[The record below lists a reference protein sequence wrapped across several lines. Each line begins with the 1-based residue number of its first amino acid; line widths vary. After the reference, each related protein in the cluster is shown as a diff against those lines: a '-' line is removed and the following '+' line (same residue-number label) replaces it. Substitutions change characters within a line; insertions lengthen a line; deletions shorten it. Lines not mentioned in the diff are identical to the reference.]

1 MIDARRTMTERMSLS
16 AMKKYNPQNAPQSYK
31 SAILLEALYKASSVL
46 GNGEILNYV
55 KGMLDSYI
63 HEDGSVENF
72 SIEDYSMDNIRIGY
86 VTLKM
91 YALTGEKKYKKAL
104 DSFMEMLKSQPR
116 TPEGGFWHKKH
127 YPNQMWLDG
136 LFMQGPVYALYCK
149 TFGGLKECLDDIIP
163 QFELIYD
170 KTYDPKTSLLRH
182 AWDSSRKM
190 PWCDSTTGQSQEV
203 WSRAMGW
210 YCMALADL
218 LEDIPATPE
227 YESYRKKL
235 LVLANK
241 VAPALIK
248 YQDKKSGM
256 WWQVMDKAEQGENY
270 LETSATSMFIYFFA
284 KMNRMG
290 FFADSY
296 REAAKKAFDGMVSHS
311 VTYGDAGELYLH
323 DTCKSAGLG
332 VAPEGTVYRPA
343 DFEYYTKGES
353 RVTDNL
359 HGVSPFI
366 SAALELEF
374 PAQLNTARYTLKKDD
389 DINKVL
395 CENALK
401 AAVVIP
407 KGSYKVGPI
416 AVPSHSH
423 IIFEEGAV
431 FDYTDDFDAY
441 PPIKTRW
448 EGVNCWAMHPCF
460 LIKDATD
467 VVVEGSGVLDGHGE
481 KWWTHIMSWK
491 NGGRPAETVL
501 DCEKRLAKLN
511 PNYMNEPEG
520 GGGRP
525 CQFLRPPLLQILDS
539 CNVRIDGITLTR
551 SPFWTCHPVCVTNL
565 VLQNITINNPYDS
578 PNTDGIDIESC
589 VNVDVRGCDVNV
601 GDDGIAVKCGSGKEM
616 MGFQR
621 SENILV
627 QDCTVRNAHGG
638 FVIGSETASG
648 VKGAYV
654 RNCRFLGT
662 DRGIRIKTRRGRGGH
677 MEDIVA
683 SDIFMDNVICPISI
697 NMFYRC
703 GSNDPAL
710 YSLEKQP
717 VGEDTPLIRKVLIER
732 VKAENCRCAAAF
744 LAGLPEMPLQNI
756 VVKDSTFKVKKEL
769 ESGLE
774 AEMCAGIPESDFRG
788 IRVINSDVKFDNISV
803 DTDPMIK
810 YEKY

>member
-1 MIDARRTMTERMSLS
+1 MIDARKTMTERMSLS
-16 AMKKYNPQNAPQSYK
+16 VMRKFNPQNTRQSYK
-31 SAILLEALYKASSVL
+31 SAILLEGLYKASSVL
-46 GNGEILNYV
+46 GSREILDYV
-55 KGMLDSYI
+55 KMMLDSYVR
-63 HEDGSVENF
+63 EDGSVDHF
-72 SIEDYSMDNIRIGY
+72 SPKAYCMDDIRIGY
-86 VTLKM
+86 IMLKI
-91 YALTGEKKYKKAL
+91 YALTGEKKYKTAL
-104 DSFMEMLKSQPR
+104 DSFIKMLKDQPR
-116 TPEGGFWHKKH
+116 TPEGGFWHKGG

-136 LFMQGPVYALYCK
+136 LFMQGPVYAGYCRL
-149 TFGGLKECLDDIIP
+149 FGGLKECLDDIVH
-163 QFELIYD
+163 QFELIYE
-170 KTYDPKTSLLRH
+170 KAYDSGTSLLRH

-190 PWCDSTTGQSQEV
+190 PWCDPVTGQSKEV

-218 LEDIPATPE
+218 LEDIPATKE
-227 YESYRKKL
+227 FEDYRDRL
-235 LVLANK
+235 LVLANR
-241 VAPALIK
+241 VAPAVLK
-248 YQDKKSGM
+248 YQDKESGM
-256 WWQVMDKAEQGENY
+256 WWQVMDKGGVGANY
-270 LETSATSMFIYFFA
+270 LETSATSMFIYVFA
-284 KMNRMG
+284 KMNRLG
-290 FFADSY
+290 FLDISY
-296 REAAKKAFDGMVSHS
+296 REAARRAFDGMVGHS
-311 VTYGDAGELYLH
+311 VTVDDQGELYLH
-323 DTCKSAGLG
+323 DICKSAGLG

-343 DFEYYTKGES
+343 DFEYYTTGEE

-366 SAALELEF
+366 SAAVELEF
-374 PAQLNTARYTLKKDD
+374 PAQLNTDRYVFKPGD
-389 DINKVL
+389 DINNVL
-395 CENALK
+395 AENACK

-407 KGSYKVGPI
+407 KGKYQVGPI
-416 AVPSHSH
+416 AVPAHTH
-423 IIFEEGAV
+423 LIFEEGAV
-431 FDYTDDFDAY
+431 LDYTDDFDAY
-441 PPIKTRW
+441 PPIRTRW

-467 VVVEGSGVLDGHGE
+467 VVVEGPGVLDGHGE
-481 KWWTHIMSWK
+481 KWWKHIMSWK
-491 NGGRPAETVL
+491 NGGRPAATVL
-501 DCEKRLAKLN
+501 DCEKRLAALN
-511 PNYMNEPEG
+511 PNYLNEPEG

-525 CQFLRPPLLQILDS
+525 CQFLRPPLLQVLDS
-539 CNVRIDGITLTR
+539 FNVRIDGITLTR

-565 VLQNITINNPYDS
+565 VLQNMKINNPYDS

-654 RNCRFLGT
+654 RNCSFLGT

-703 GSNDPAL
+703 GSDDPTL
-710 YSLEKQP
+710 YSLKKQP
-717 VGEDTPLIRKVLIER
+717 VGEDTPLIKDVLIER

-756 VVKDSTFKVKKEL
+756 IVRDSSFKVKKEF
-769 ESGLE
+769 EEGLE
-774 AEMCAGIPESDFRG
+774 AEMCAGIPETDFRG
-788 IRVINSDVKFDNISV
+788 IRVINSDVKFDNVFV

-810 YEKY
+810 YEEY

>member
-1 MIDARRTMTERMSLS
+1 
-16 AMKKYNPQNAPQSYK
+16 
-31 SAILLEALYKASSVL
+31 
-46 GNGEILNYV
+46 
-55 KGMLDSYI
+55 
-63 HEDGSVENF
+63 
-72 SIEDYSMDNIRIGY
+72 
-86 VTLKM
+86 
-91 YALTGEKKYKKAL
+91 
-104 DSFMEMLKSQPR
+104 
-116 TPEGGFWHKKH
+116 
-127 YPNQMWLDG
+127 
-136 LFMQGPVYALYCK
+136 
-149 TFGGLKECLDDIIP
+149 
-163 QFELIYD
+163 
-170 KTYDPKTSLLRH
+170 
-182 AWDSSRKM
+182 
-190 PWCDSTTGQSQEV
+190 
-203 WSRAMGW
+203 
-210 YCMALADL
+210 
-218 LEDIPATPE
+218 
-227 YESYRKKL
+227 
-235 LVLANK
+235 
-241 VAPALIK
+241 
-248 YQDKKSGM
+248 
-256 WWQVMDKAEQGENY
+256 
-270 LETSATSMFIYFFA
+270 
-284 KMNRMG
+284 RMG

-296 REAAKKAFDGMVSHS
+296 REAAKKAFDCMVANS
-311 VTYGDAGELYLH
+311 VTYGDDGELYLH

-343 DFEYYTKGES
+343 DFEYYTTGEP

-407 KGSYKVGPI
+407 KGNYKVGPI

-481 KWWTHIMSWK
+481 KWWSHIMSWK
-491 NGGRPAETVL
+491 NGGRPAETIL
-501 DCEKRLAKLN
+501 DCEKRLVKLN

-732 VKAENCRCAAAF
+732 VTAENCRCAAAF

-774 AEMCAGIPESDFRG
+774 AEMCAGIPESDFKG